1 MAELRYLMSKQI
13 VPSKGMSYTLYEIEG
28 IDTILRM
35 LTTLPDVGEI
45 SIFSNPP
52 VKKLFAPDRC
62 EITTA
67 DEFHKLW
74 QEGLEKKAQ

>member
-1 MAELRYLMSKQI
+1 MVELRYLKSKQI
-13 VPSKGMSYTLYEIEG
+13 VPGKGMSYTLYEVQG
-28 IDTILRM
+28 VDTILRM

-62 EITTA
+62 ELATA
-67 DEFHKLW
+67 EEFLKLW
-74 QEGLEKKAQ
+74 SEGTQKN